1 MRLAAASP
9 EPTTGTG
16 TVYLRGFRPTYL
28 AGCLRL
34 NNIRVLL
41 KVQCTSFMMPWQIF
55 YRVLLCGHE
64 NVLINLTLDTED
76 RRE

>member
-34 NNIRVLL
+34 NNIRVS
-41 KVQCTSFMMPWQIF
+41 TMHII
-55 YRVLLCGHE
+55 YDA
-64 NVLINLTLDTED
+64 LTNTGFFLVAMKMFGKI
-76 RRE
+76 